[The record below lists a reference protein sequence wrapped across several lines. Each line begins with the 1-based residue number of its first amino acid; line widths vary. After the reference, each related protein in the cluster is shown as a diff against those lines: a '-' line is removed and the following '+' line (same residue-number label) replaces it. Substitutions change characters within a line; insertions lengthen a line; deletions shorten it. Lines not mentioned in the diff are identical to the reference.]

1 MSMVS
6 RGPYDPCGQV
16 SEFWDPGYLQDAGG
30 GIYRMSRPE
39 GPTDHGVCT
48 RDFPVLLWSRPVLMC
63 FPSFGCVQVTCSMSW
78 DTKLNWER

>member
-48 RDFPVLLWSRPVLMC
+48 
-63 FPSFGCVQVTCSMSW
+63 
-78 DTKLNWER
+78 